1 MDHDF
6 GYDLEEAIKRE
17 GLSRTDL
24 KALRAPPIDGAPL
37 DIPDRLLACFLSA
50 CNKDVAETRKVIK
63 IYYSDRRE
71 APELFDNRD
80 PLSPKIQQCF
90 QNQ

>member
-1 MDHDF
+1 MDFDF
-6 GYDLEEAIKRE
+6 GYDLEEAMKRE
-17 GLSRTDL
+17 GLSRADL
-24 KALRAPPIDGAPL
+24 KALRTPPVEGAPI

-63 IYYSDRRE
+63 IYYDDHRE

-80 PLSPKIQQCF
+80 PWSAKIQQCF